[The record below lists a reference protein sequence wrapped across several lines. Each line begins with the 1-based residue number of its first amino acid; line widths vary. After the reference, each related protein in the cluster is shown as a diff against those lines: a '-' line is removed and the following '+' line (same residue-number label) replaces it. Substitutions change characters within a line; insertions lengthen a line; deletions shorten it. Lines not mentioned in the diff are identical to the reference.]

1 MIAESAPAKV
11 NLALHV
17 TGQRGDGYHLL
28 DSLVVFA
35 GIGDRITV
43 AISDDLSLSVGGDRA
58 AGVPPGPENLVLR
71 AAAMLAPGQGARIM
85 LEKALPHAAGLG
97 GGSADAAAALRAL
110 SRLWDVPL
118 PPVAE
123 ILTLGADV
131 PVCLSSAPQRMAG
144 IGEVLSHVP
153 PLPPLHAVLVNP
165 RVAVPTG
172 AVFGGLARKDNAGM
186 EAPDWHDVETFMG
199 WLSRQRNDLEAPAR
213 SVAPVIETALEALHR
228 EDARLA
234 RMSGSGATC
243 FGLFDTARAAN
254 AAAASISAAHPRL
267 VGQGN
272 AATVLLT
279 RLN

>member
-1 MIAESAPAKV
+1 MIEQSAPAKV
-11 NLALHV
+11 NLSLHV
-17 TGQRGDGYHLL
+17 TGQRADRYHLL

-35 GIGDRITV
+35 RIGDRLAV
-43 AISDDLSLSVGGDRA
+43 QPSDELSLSIGGDMA

-110 SRLWDVPL
+110 SRLWNLPL

-144 IGEVLSHVP
+144 IGESLSAVPPVP
-153 PLPPLHAVLVNP
+153 PLYAVLVNP
-165 RVAVPTG
+165 RVTVPTG
-172 AVFGGLARKDNAGM
+172 AVFRALSCKDNPAMG
-186 EAPDWHDVETFMG
+186 APDWHDFETFVD
-199 WLSRQRNDLEAPAR
+199 WLSRQRNDLQTPAIAVAPA
-213 SVAPVIETALEALHR
+213 IGTALAALQC

-243 FGLFDTARAAN
+243 FGLFETAKGAE
-254 AAAASISAAHPRL
+254 AAAASLFATHPDWWVR
-267 VGQGN
+267 
-272 AATVLLT
+272 ATPLLT
-279 RLN
+279 G